1 MISRTPSSWQTELAC
16 AYRSPEALLR
26 RLGLDP
32 AQVELPAD
40 AAGFPLLVPE
50 SYAARMRP
58 GDPDDPLLRQVLP
71 AAAELATAPGDLRDP
86 VGDLGAAVIPGLL
99 RKYRGRALVVA
110 TGACAVHCRYCFR
123 RHYPYGDQQA
133 GNGQWQAIVDHLA
146 ADPEVHEVILSGGD
160 PLTLA
165 DARLARLS
173 GQLAAIPHLRRLRLH
188 TRLPVVLPSRVD
200 AGFLD
205 WLTGV
210 PLHTV
215 LVLHANHAAELDAAV
230 AAAVARLRPTGALL
244 LNQAVLLRG
253 VNDDPAQ
260 QEALCERLGELG
272 VLPYYLHLLDPVAG
286 AAHFAVADT
295 DALALQRHLR
305 TRLPGY
311 LVPRLVREVPGAP
324 YKVPLEAG
332 PC

>member
-71 AAAELATAPGDLRDP
+71 AAAELAAAPGDLRDP

-123 RHYPYGDQQA
+123 RHYPYGDHQA

-165 DARLARLS
+165 DARLARLT

-188 TRLPVVLPSRVD
+188 TRVPVVLPSRVD
-200 AGFLD
+200 
-205 WLTGV
+205 
-210 PLHTV
+210 
-215 LVLHANHAAELDAAV
+215 ANHAAELDAAV

-253 VNDDPAQ
+253 INDDPAQ